1 MLTNLGAIVMKYQC
15 PVCLIDVRTHRIV
28 DSNDTAAQLFG
39 CTRQELLSLTLLD
52 LLDISERTR
61 FLSDKAGAVD
71 HWGDGGTWTCRMR
84 DGTPFELSVR
94 FHVMDRNGK
103 LVFFVLAT
111 DVQKH
116 PSMSTSDQQLRKA
129 ANGY

>member
-1 MLTNLGAIVMKYQC
+1 MLSASGAVVMKYQC

-39 CTRQELLSLTLLD
+39 CTRQELLSLTLFD
-52 LLDISERTR
+52 LLDISERRR
-61 FLSDKAGAVD
+61 FLAEEAQAVD
-71 HWGDGGTWTCRMR
+71 HWGEGGTWICRMR
-84 DGTPFELSVR
+84 DGTLFELSVR
-94 FHVMDRNGK
+94 FHVMNGSDG

-116 PSMSTSDQQLRKA
+116 PTMSTSDWQLRKA
-129 ANGY
+129 ANGC